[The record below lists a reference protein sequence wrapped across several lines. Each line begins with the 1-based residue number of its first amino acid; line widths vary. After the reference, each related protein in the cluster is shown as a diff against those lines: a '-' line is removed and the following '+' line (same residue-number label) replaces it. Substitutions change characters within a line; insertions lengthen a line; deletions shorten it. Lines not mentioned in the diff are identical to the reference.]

1 MAVNPNY
8 YSGVV
13 CNNPAISSSK
23 SSHVSNP
30 VGFGQSPDMAQPKEL
45 ASKELA
51 QATRA
56 QAMAQIMIGSNI
68 KYNSTAQEYVNQLIK
83 KGKVPDKDFI
93 VEKKPEFTS
102 IVELNAEGK
111 KVKEVRLEHKDD
123 RCGTACIYYN
133 PENGVKYKAVALT
146 PYGEFAISLDDP
158 KTGEPLVDEMYRSD
172 GSLKDYAIYK
182 KLPEG
187 QTGINGKY
195 DIYGIES
202 LPDNS

>member
-13 CNNPAISSSK
+13 CNSPVISSSK
-23 SSHVSNP
+23 SSHMSNP
-30 VGFGQSPDMAQPKEL
+30 VGFGQSPDTAQPKEL

-56 QAMAQIMIGSNI
+56 QAMAQIMIGSNL
-68 KYNSTAQEYVNQLIK
+68 KYNSTTQEYVDQLIK
-83 KGKVPDKDFI
+83 KGKVPDKDFR
-93 VEKKPEFTS
+93 VEKNDRYTS
-102 IVELNAEGK
+102 VVELNADGK
-111 KVKEVRLEHKDD
+111 RIREVRLEHKDD

-133 PENGVKYKAVALT
+133 PENGVKYKAIAMSPDGKMHVS
-146 PYGEFAISLDDP
+146 YDDT
-158 KTGEPLVDEMYRSD
+158 KTGEPLIDERYHQD
-172 GSLKDYAIYK
+172 GSLELNAIYK

-195 DIYGIES
+195 DIYGVES
-202 LPDNS
+202 PPYNF

>member
-13 CNNPAISSSK
+13 CNNPAISSNK
-23 SSHVSNP
+23 SSHMSNP
-30 VGFGQSPDMAQPKEL
+30 VGFGQSLDTAQPKEL

-56 QAMAQIMIGSNI
+56 QAMAQIMIGSNL
-68 KYNSTAQEYVNQLIK
+68 KYNSMAQEYVDQLIK

-102 IVELNAEGK
+102 VVELNADGK

-133 PENGVKYKAVALT
+133 PENGVKYKAIAMSPDGKMHVS
-146 PYGEFAISLDDP
+146 YDDT
-158 KTGEPLVDEMYRSD
+158 KTGEPLIDERYYSD
-172 GSLKDYAIYK
+172 GSLELNAIYK

>member
-13 CNNPAISSSK
+13 CNSPATGSIK
-23 SSHVSNP
+23 SFRASNP
-30 VGFGQSPDMAQPKEL
+30 VGFGQSPDAAQPKEL

-56 QAMAQIMIGSNI
+56 TALAQIMMGSNL

-83 KGKVPDKDFI
+83 KGKVPDKDFK
-93 VEKKPEFTS
+93 VEKNEKYTS
-102 IVELNAEGK
+102 VVELNADGK

-123 RCGTACIYYN
+123 RCGTACIFYN
-133 PENGVKYKAVALT
+133 PENGVKYKAIAMSPDGKMHVS
-146 PYGEFAISLDDP
+146 YDDT
-158 KTGEPLVDEMYRSD
+158 KTGEPLIDERYYTD
-172 GSLKDYAIYK
+172 GTLELNAIYK

-195 DIYGIES
+195 DIYGIEVPPS
-202 LPDNS
+202 NA